1 MPSPSKT
8 YPPKAASWC
17 SCAVGFLFAVTVVII
32 KYGGEILE
40 TLVSPGG
47 VVVLCFGV
55 WFSVYLDFFALRRWV
70 HLHDNFLEIQ
80 TVFGKW
86 CQDHLGID
94 GAGRAVIHYRQ
105 IRALRRMQG
114 FGGFN
119 LLCILLAEP
128 GPGKRRG
135 YNIPYHGVEGVM
147 EIEAELLRR
156 APATC
161 ERYSVSF
168 LGYRGPFR

>member
-1 MPSPSKT
+1 MPERPSSPKT
-8 YPPKAASWC
+8 YRPKAIRGWS
-17 SCAVGFLFAVTVVII
+17 SAVLFLLAVTGTAI
-32 KYGGEILE
+32 KFGTESLLSLAG
-40 TLVSPGG
+40 TVG
-47 VVVLCFGV
+47 VCFGLLYCI
-55 WFSVYLDFFALRRWV
+55 YLDFFALRRWV

-128 GPGKRRG
+128 GPGKRQG

-156 APATC
+156 VPATC